1 MDEIFDDAD
10 YLPKILFSGSPAP
23 VPVTEIEIFE
33 FVAGRPPDGYVF
45 GRDAGVPVKSGQS
58 VGHDLLNDVPVF
70 EFVENSPQ
78 AAVRVVAPGIEGEKI
93 QLSRNEMEIL
103 DRHSRCRSVLFLFD
117 QKFFETTGVH
127 AHVTQERI
135 VVEAV
140 FRKYVFQPNLFVTF
154 VVPSRFVK
162 LCCKVLDFFCSD

>member
-1 MDEIFDDAD
+1 
-10 YLPKILFSGSPAP
+10 
-23 VPVTEIEIFE
+23 
-33 FVAGRPPDGYVF
+33 
-45 GRDAGVPVKSGQS
+45 
-58 VGHDLLNDVPVF
+58 
-70 EFVENSPQ
+70 
-78 AAVRVVAPGIEGEKI
+78 
-93 QLSRNEMEIL
+93 MEIL

-140 FRKYVFQPNLFVTF
+140 FRKYVFQPNLVVTF

-162 LCCKVLDFFCSD
+162 LCCKVTKIFSAVRCRGYCIRSGINEFSVGRNRSFGTGP